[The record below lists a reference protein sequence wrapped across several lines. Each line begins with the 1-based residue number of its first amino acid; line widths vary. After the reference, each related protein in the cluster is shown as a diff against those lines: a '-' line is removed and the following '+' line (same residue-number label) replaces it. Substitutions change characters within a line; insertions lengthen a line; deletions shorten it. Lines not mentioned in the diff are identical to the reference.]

1 MPPKALITG
10 ATGFIGGYLAAYL
23 ADLGWN
29 ITCWCRPE
37 SRTQALENLNVTLF
51 RGQLD
56 DTALLEQAVAPQ
68 DYIFHL
74 AARIHSA
81 PRETYEQVN
90 HVFTRNLVQAVCEA
104 CPMLQRF
111 VYVSS
116 IAAAGPSQAG
126 QLKRE
131 EDDTPP
137 VTEYGRTK
145 LRGEEAVREAEDRLP
160 FTIIRPPNVYGPGQT
175 ESELLI
181 RLIRRRIVPI
191 LRSRTPATTLIYVK
205 DLVKGI
211 GQAAFSEKAL
221 HQTYFL
227 TDGKTYSWRHIL
239 FTIKDI
245 VLERSWYLPLPESV
259 ILVAA
264 GLFDGL
270 KRLRV
275 LRSYFGR
282 KAWRSMTQTPWLFST
297 EKACSQLQFQSR
309 YDLEQGLRETIA
321 ILDER

>member
-10 ATGFIGGYLAAYL
+10 ATGFIGGHLAAYL
-23 ADLGWN
+23 TDLGWD

-37 SRTQALENLNVTLF
+37 SRTHSLENLNVSLI
-51 RGQLD
+51 RGRLE
-56 DTALLEQAVAPQ
+56 DTALLEQTVATQ

-90 HVFTRNLVQAVCEA
+90 HVFTRNLVQAA
-104 CPMLQRF
+104 CTVFPPVRRF

-116 IAAAGPSQAG
+116 IAAAGPCQTG
-126 QLKRE
+126 QIKRE

-145 LRGEEAVREAEDRLP
+145 LRGEEAVREAGDQLT

-191 LRSRTPATTLIYVK
+191 LRSRTPSTTLIYVK
-205 DLVKGI
+205 DLVQGI
-211 GQAAFSEKAL
+211 VLAALSEQAQQ
-221 HQTYFL
+221 QTYFL
-227 TDGKTYSWRHIL
+227 TDGNIYSWRHIL
-239 FTIKDI
+239 FTVKNI
-245 VLERSWYLPLPESV
+245 VLERTWYFPLPESA
-259 ILVAA
+259 ILLAA
-264 GLFDGL
+264 GIFDGL

-275 LRSYFGR
+275 LRSFFGR
-282 KAWRSMTQTPWLFST
+282 RAWKSMTHTPWLFSAD
-297 EKACSQLQFQSR
+297 KARSQLQFTPR

-321 ILDER
+321 RLT